1 MEIDVSGK
9 YQDYLPA
16 WLLQPKYTQ
25 IMVFRQHNKII
36 KWRKHYSYIPVELIQ
51 LPPEIINMIGG
62 YTPSTF
68 AATCHQYKVE
78 FAQRARF
85 ESARTRLESAFSAA
99 KLKYRQKSFEIYI
112 PLEFWFNRDPRLA
125 IPHVY
130 IPNIGYAR
138 NAQYIMPS
146 PIVRLMDGM
155 SGLRYSS

>member
-1 MEIDVSGK
+1 MEIDVIGK
-9 YQDYLPA
+9 Y
-16 WLLQPKYTQ
+16 QPKYTQ

-78 FAQRARF
+78 FARRARF
-85 ESARTRLESAFSAA
+85 ESARRRLESAFSAS
-99 KLKYRQKSFEIYI
+99 KLEYRQRQFGIHI
-112 PLEFWFNRDPRLA
+112 PLEFWFNRDPRLVGHCPTLQSNA
-125 IPHVY
+125 IPRMY

-138 NAQYIMPS
+138 NAQYIIPT
-146 PIVRLMDGM
+146 PIVPLMSGM
-155 SGLRYSS
+155 SGIRY